1 MSDVKRALEREGERF
16 ELAPGGLER
25 LFDRRSRKQR
35 NQRIGAAAAALVIA
49 GAGIWLAVVGLGGLG
64 TETRPAATPTPAPRE
79 LYPEIAGTY
88 TVRLSNE
95 DPQVQELGLAGP
107 YTMRLLP
114 DGVMLLS
121 IPEGLGEGGFGGEG
135 PSPSGISFR
144 LSGNQFTTNAF
155 VNFTCPGSVG
165 VYRWELDGDRLTFAP
180 LQEECEIRRVLFSSE
195 PWRAQR

>member
-1 MSDVKRALEREGERF
+1 MGDVKGALEQEGERF

-25 LFDRRSRKQR
+25 LFDRRGRKQR
-35 NQRIGAAAAALVIA
+35 NRRIRAAAGAFVIA
-49 GAGIWLAVVGLGGLG
+49 TAGMGFAVLGLRGLGDQ
-64 TETRPAATPTPAPRE
+64 TRPADLPTPGPARE
-79 LYPEIAGTY
+79 LYLQIAGTY
-88 TVRLSNE
+88 TVTLSNE
-95 DPQVQELGLAGP
+95 DPRVEELDLAGA

-121 IPEGLGEGGFGGEG
+121 VPRGFGGEG

-144 LSGNQFTTNAF
+144 VSGNQFTTNAF

-165 VYRWELDGDRLTFAP
+165 VYRWELDEDRLTLAP
-180 LQEECEIRRVLFSSE
+180 LEEGCEVRQILFSSE

>member
-1 MSDVKRALEREGERF
+1 VVMSDVRRALERAGERF
-16 ELAPGGLER
+16 ELAPGGLDR
-25 LFDRRSRKQR
+25 LLDRRSRRQR
-35 NQRIGAAAAALVIA
+35 NRRIGAVVVALVIA
-49 GAGIWLAVVGLGGLG
+49 TAGIGGMVMAIRDLGDQ
-64 TETRPAATPTPAPRE
+64 TRPATTPSISLAPQHY
-79 LYPEIAGTY
+79 LQIAGTY
-88 TVRLSNE
+88 TLTLSKD
-95 DPQVQELGLAGP
+95 DPRVQELDLAGR

-121 IPEGLGEGGFGGEG
+121 VPGGFGGEG

-180 LQEECEIRRVLFSSE
+180 LEEECEVRQVLFSSE
-195 PWRAQR
+195 PWRAQP

>member
-1 MSDVKRALEREGERF
+1 MSDVKRALERAGERF
-16 ELAPGGLER
+16 ELAPGGLYR

-35 NQRIGAAAAALVIA
+35 NRRIGAAVVALVI
-49 GAGIWLAVVGLGGLG
+49 GTAGIVGMVVALRGVGDQ
-64 TETRPAATPTPAPRE
+64 TRPAATPSIAPARE
-79 LYPEIAGTY
+79 LYLQIAGTY
-88 TVRLSNE
+88 TATLSNE
-95 DPQVQELGLAGP
+95 DPRVREHGLVGT

-121 IPEGLGEGGFGGEG
+121 LPEGFGGEG

-165 VYRWELDGDRLTFAP
+165 VYRWQLDGNRLTFTP
-180 LQEECEIRRVLFSSE
+180 LQEDCAVRRVLFTSQ
-195 PWRAQR
+195 PWQVKP

>member
-1 MSDVKRALEREGERF
+1 MGDVKGALEQEGERF

-25 LFDRRSRKQR
+25 LFDRRGRKQR
-35 NQRIGAAAAALVIA
+35 NRRIRAAAGAFVIA
-49 GAGIWLAVVGLGGLG
+49 TAGMGFAVLGLRGLGDQ
-64 TETRPAATPTPAPRE
+64 TRPADLPTPGPARE
-79 LYPEIAGTY
+79 LYLQIAGTY
-88 TVRLSNE
+88 TVTLSNE
-95 DPQVQELGLAGP
+95 DPRVEELDLAGA

-121 IPEGLGEGGFGGEG
+121 VPRGFGGEG

-144 LSGNQFTTNAF
+144 VSGNQFTTNAF

-165 VYRWELDGDRLTFAP
+165 VYRWELDGDRLTLAP
-180 LQEECEIRRVLFSSE
+180 LEEGCEVRQILFSSE

>member
-1 MSDVKRALEREGERF
+1 MGDVKRALEREGERF
-16 ELAPGGLER
+16 GLAPGGLER

-35 NQRIGAAAAALVIA
+35 NRRIRAAVGAFVIA
-49 GAGIWLAVVGLGGLG
+49 TAGMGFAVLGLRGLGDQ
-64 TETRPAATPTPAPRE
+64 TRPADLPTPGPARE
-79 LYPEIAGTY
+79 LYLRIAGTY
-88 TVRLSNE
+88 TVTLSNE
-95 DPQVQELGLAGP
+95 DPQVEELDLAGA

-121 IPEGLGEGGFGGEG
+121 VPRGFGGEG

-144 LSGNQFTTNAF
+144 VSGNQFTTNAF

-165 VYRWELDGDRLTFAP
+165 VYRWEIDGDRLTLAP
-180 LQEECEIRRVLFSSE
+180 LEEGCEVRQVLFSSE

>member
-1 MSDVKRALEREGERF
+1 MGDVKGALEQEGERF

-25 LFDRRSRKQR
+25 LFDRRGRKQR
-35 NQRIGAAAAALVIA
+35 NRRIRAAAGAFVIA
-49 GAGIWLAVVGLGGLG
+49 TAGMGFAVLGLRGLGDQ
-64 TETRPAATPTPAPRE
+64 TRPADLPTPGPARE
-79 LYPEIAGTY
+79 LYLQIAGTY
-88 TVRLSNE
+88 TVTLSNE
-95 DPQVQELGLAGP
+95 DPRVEELDLAGA

-121 IPEGLGEGGFGGEG
+121 VPRGFGGEG

-144 LSGNQFTTNAF
+144 VSGNQFTTNAF

-165 VYRWELDGDRLTFAP
+165 VYRWELDGDRLTLAP
-180 LQEECEIRRVLFSSE
+180 LEEGCKVRQILFSSE